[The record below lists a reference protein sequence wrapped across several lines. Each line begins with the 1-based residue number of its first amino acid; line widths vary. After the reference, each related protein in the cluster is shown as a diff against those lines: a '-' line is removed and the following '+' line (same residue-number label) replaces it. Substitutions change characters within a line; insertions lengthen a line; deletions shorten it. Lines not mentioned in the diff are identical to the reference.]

1 METHSSILAWETPRT
16 WESGGVKSMVSQRAG
31 HDLATEH
38 IYHLAHDLMCRRK
51 LAFKSK
57 SCHPHFFFF
66 FFKDGRLCE
75 TQIQCSQAELSEN
88 LPFMETLK

>member
-1 METHSSILAWETPRT
+1 MATHSSILAWEIPWT
-16 WESGGVKSMVSQRAG
+16 WESGGVKSMVSQRVG

-38 IYHLAHDLMCRRK
+38 IYHLAHDLMCKRK

-57 SCHPHFFFF
+57 SCHHFFFL
-66 FFKDGRLCE
+66 KMEDSLCK